1 MSLFV
6 INRYL
11 GEDNEQPI
19 VSEENHL
26 DALKKRIKEQ
36 KREKEVVTSEIPPNE
51 SEESERTSKKKKKK
65 KKNKTDSELNG
76 SLTYEETNEVSKKKK
91 TSQEDSLMEIDKE
104 DISQEINH
112 LHLNELAEN
121 NLKMELNDSA
131 NEEKN
136 DRTEIHLAKSTIK
149 KKKKKE
155 KNKNVSNGELTD
167 SNVKNDKSDVNL
179 DFTILNA
186 GKQTK
191 GETVRRVLPD
201 WLSNPEVV
209 SSNLNSGPSLDEIA
223 GNGQL
228 DLKIIENLRSQGFTK
243 LFPVQVRLLSW
254 LLQCNENRKKGF
266 WSRDTCVSAPT
277 GSGKT
282 LAYVLPI
289 VEILRTRFIRKIHC
303 LIVLPV
309 QELALQVFKVIE
321 KYVNNLSFE
330 HTRLKVGLVSGAASF
345 EKEQEALISKDSKG
359 NFTSRIDIL
368 VATPRRLIDHIHK
381 TSGFS
386 LNDLQFLVIDE
397 ADRETFDWLQQL
409 PAPHFKAPTLTLNNM
424 LNNPIPAQK
433 LLFSA
438 TLSQDPEKLSRLGLF
453 HPILYTTAVVKS
465 RDDDVNLDKEFV
477 NNEKEE
483 GDVGRFTSP
492 NELTIKA
499 IQCEEE
505 YKPIA
510 VYHLLKKI
518 DHTLEKSLIF
528 TNSCNAAHRLTLLL
542 KSILSE
548 KNLSIAELSGQ
559 MTSKNREQAYQKFL
573 RGETRILICSDV
585 LARGVD
591 IPGIKLVISYD
602 PPKHMRAFIHR
613 AGRTGRAGIPGTAVF
628 LLIPRQISM
637 FKKLFT
643 TAKRTIPKIKEKDFT
658 SLAEKV
664 NYNSHIENF
673 KDSLEKERNKN
684 GEKRRSMKKL
694 HEKQK

>member
-1 MSLFV
+1 MIYFTKIIILIIISK
-6 INRYL
+6 IIICRYL

-191 GETVRRVLPD
+191 GETVRRVLPE

-277 GSGKT
+277 GSGNC
-282 LAYVLPI
+282 
-289 VEILRTRFIRKIHC
+289 KI
-303 LIVLPV
+303 
-309 QELALQVFKVIE
+309 
-321 KYVNNLSFE
+321 
-330 HTRLKVGLVSGAASF
+330 
-345 EKEQEALISKDSKG
+345 
-359 NFTSRIDIL
+359 
-368 VATPRRLIDHIHK
+368 
-381 TSGFS
+381 
-386 LNDLQFLVIDE
+386 
-397 ADRETFDWLQQL
+397 
-409 PAPHFKAPTLTLNNM
+409 
-424 LNNPIPAQK
+424 
-433 LLFSA
+433 
-438 TLSQDPEKLSRLGLF
+438 
-453 HPILYTTAVVKS
+453 
-465 RDDDVNLDKEFV
+465 
-477 NNEKEE
+477 
-483 GDVGRFTSP
+483 
-492 NELTIKA
+492 
-499 IQCEEE
+499 
-505 YKPIA
+505 
-510 VYHLLKKI
+510 YH
-518 DHTLEKSLIF
+518 
-528 TNSCNAAHRLTLLL
+528 
-542 KSILSE
+542 SI
-548 KNLSIAELSGQ
+548 
-559 MTSKNREQAYQKFL
+559 
-573 RGETRILICSDV
+573 
-585 LARGVD
+585 
-591 IPGIKLVISYD
+591 
-602 PPKHMRAFIHR
+602 
-613 AGRTGRAGIPGTAVF
+613 
-628 LLIPRQISM
+628 
-637 FKKLFT
+637 
-643 TAKRTIPKIKEKDFT
+643 
-658 SLAEKV
+658 
-664 NYNSHIENF
+664 
-673 KDSLEKERNKN
+673 
-684 GEKRRSMKKL
+684 
-694 HEKQK
+694 